1 MPLSDVNGTLDAGS
15 YEALLDVGGS
25 LRTPGTEPKW
35 CRKDP
40 QFIEFMIATLYQ
52 YAQTY
57 PRIWP
62 LLFGPKNRINQQLI
76 H

>member
-1 MPLSDVNGTLDAGS
+1 MPLSDVNCTVDIGS
-15 YEALLDVGGS
+15 YETLLDVGGS
-25 LRTPGTEPKW
+25 LRTPGTELKW
-35 CRKDP
+35 CRKGP
-40 QFIEFMIATLYQ
+40 QFIEFMIAILFQ

-57 PRIWP
+57 PRIGP